1 MPVIQHIGSDKVF
14 DFDKCYDPSTESYVI
29 PKEYITK
36 GVRKNIEQVVEN
48 VETSK
53 RKSIFSIAET
63 HEGSFR
69 YIEEKWGKDR
79 TVRVPLD
86 DVITYSLSVAK
97 YKQWTAN
104 NCQFIENIHRQGW
117 ISLKQ
122 YIVIRE
128 IVLRQT
134 KNASWESDDDTELS
148 LGYYGLQGT

>member
-1 MPVIQHIGSDKVF
+1 MFDFEKVF

-36 GVRKNIEQVVEN
+36 GVIEQVVEN
-48 VETSK
+48 VEMSK

-63 HEGSFR
+63 HDGSLR

-86 DVITYSLSVAK
+86 DVITHSLAVAK

-104 NCQFIENIHRQGW
+104 NCRFIENIHRQGW

-122 YIVIRE
+122 YVVIRE

-134 KNASWESDDDTELS
+134 KTASWESDDDTELS
-148 LGYYGLQGT
+148 LSFCGLQGT